1 MLSTHRAFI
10 ANAISQHPISVVMV
24 MPVWLCLVTNLLLL
38 FICPK
43 IAASD
48 ESWRQLVE
56 QVEQAQ
62 QDPEASQTPQL
73 KLGKPLV
80 LDNQG
85 NSMEHKA
92 ADEIEVGLEFRAQDT
107 PDLSERLSEGSK
119 LSEGRS
125 HKKSTQTRSKNKT
138 KTLSRKQ
145 QLASRKRV
153 ANDVGCRWLN
163 SRMDHLEGQLT
174 QAGTQDLG
182 HQAAELKIRQKEWQ
196 CLKCGV
202 EGPSIA
208 DRSRCQHKR

>member
-1 MLSTHRAFI
+1 MLSIYQCVAAKLT
-10 ANAISQHPISVVMV
+10 SQNRTQAVITMPIWQYLYAS
-24 MPVWLCLVTNLLLL
+24 LLLL
-38 FICPK
+38 LLCPET
-43 IAASD
+43 IASD
-48 ESWRQLVE
+48 ESWQQLVE
-56 QVEQAQ
+56 QVEL
-62 QDPEASQTPQL
+62 QDPQTHEAPKL